1 MKSQAP
7 LTSIMAGYPMHLVAM
22 DVVGPF
28 PQSPSGNKYVLVAAY
43 PIPNQEATTVVRKL
57 VGEFFC

>member
-1 MKSQAP
+1 
-7 LTSIMAGYPMHLVAM
+7 MAGYPMHLVAM